1 MVRILIAEDS
11 LTVAMILQKIFATD
25 ENCQVIG
32 TARNGKEAV
41 EKVKML
47 RPDIVTM
54 DIRMPV
60 MDGFEATKQIMMQ
73 CPTPILVISASV
85 GKEDLSV
92 AFNAIR
98 AGALDIVEKPKG
110 NLAMDYEYIGKDLIK
125 KVKMLSGVKVFH
137 HMSNSR
143 VRGKE
148 LTITNKPPMTD
159 TQEIKMTPNRMAAVN
174 ACEQAP
180 GQKEQAKA
188 EKYAIKKQ
196 LLLSNLIPSKPV
208 ELIAIASS
216 TGGPSALLKTL
227 KPLPANFPV
236 PIVIVQHICEGFGQ
250 GFVDWLN
257 KECALTVKTADRGEA
272 LAPGTAY
279 VAPDGYHTL
288 IDPGPVIRLSKS
300 MPIAGLRPNATLMM
314 ESAAKVI
321 KSGTL
326 GVILTGMGRDGA
338 DGMKSIKDQG
348 GLTLAQSPETCI
360 VFGMPKEAIEIGSV
374 DKVVSID
381 KMGYEILSILK
392 LDASMSV

>member
-25 ENCQVIG
+25 ESCQVIG

-41 EKVKML
+41 EKVKLL

-85 GKEDLSV
+85 GKDDLSV

-125 KVKMLSGVKVFH
+125 KVKTLADVKVFH
-137 HMSNSR
+137 HMSTGLM
-143 VRGKE
+143 RGKD
-148 LTITNKPPMTD
+148 LPKINKPSVND
-159 TQEIKMTPNRMAAVN
+159 TQEIKLTKNRQISTITCDSQQAVKDTLKR
-174 ACEQAP
+174 E
-180 GQKEQAKA
+180 E
-188 EKYAIKKQ
+188 YVIKKQ
-196 LLLSNLIPSKPV
+196 LLINNLVALKPLD
-208 ELIAIASS
+208 LIAIASS

-227 KPLPANFPV
+227 KPLPSNFPV
-236 PIVIVQHICEGFGQ
+236 PIIIVQHICEGFGQ

-257 KECALTVKTADRGEA
+257 KECVINIKTAERGET
-272 LAPGTAY
+272 LSPGNVY

-288 IDPGPVIRLSKS
+288 IDSGPVIRLSKS
-300 MPIAGLRPNATLMM
+300 MPVGGLRPCATLMM
-314 ESAAKVI
+314 ESASKI
-321 KSGTL
+321 YKSSMM

-338 DGMKSIKDQG
+338 DGMKAIKDQG
-348 GLTLAQSPETCI
+348 GLTLAQSPETCV
-360 VFGMPKEAIEIGSV
+360 VFGMPKEAIEIGAV
-374 DKVVSID
+374 DKVVPID
-381 KMGYEILSILK
+381 KMGYEILNVLK
-392 LDASMSV
+392 IDANLSV